1 MGLRLGAQ
9 FPRFLG
15 PRSSEFLSC
24 LWVSPAFE
32 LFS

>member
-9 FPRFLG
+9 FPRFLS

-32 LFS
+32 LSS